1 MEIRLRKRVMNEE
14 GSVNIVATQ
23 PSPLVIVNI
32 TFQLEIKIICWN
44 DAKSL
49 FNWYV
54 FLDYLTFLIKAG
66 LIDASGKIIYQ
77 F

>member
-32 TFQLEIKIICWN
+32 TFQLEIQIICWN
-44 DAKSL
+44 DAKSH
-49 FNWYV
+49 
-54 FLDYLTFLIKAG
+54 YLIGMYF
-66 LIDASGKIIYQ
+66 
-77 F
+77 

>member
-32 TFQLEIKIICWN
+32 TFQLEIQIICWN
-44 DAKSL
+44 DAKSH
-49 FNWYV
+49 
-54 FLDYLTFLIKAG
+54 YLIGMYFKNI
-66 LIDASGKIIYQ
+66 
-77 F
+77 

>member
-1 MEIRLRKRVMNEE
+1 MNEE

-23 PSPLVIVNI
+23 PSPLVTVNI
-32 TFQLEIKIICWN
+32 TFQLEIQIICWN

-54 FLDYLTFLIKAG
+54 F
-66 LIDASGKIIYQ
+66 
-77 F
+77 

>member
-32 TFQLEIKIICWN
+32 TFQLEIPE
-44 DAKSL
+44 
-49 FNWYV
+49 FY
-54 FLDYLTFLIKAG
+54 
-66 LIDASGKIIYQ
+66 
-77 F
+77 